1 MRSYHA
7 ESGGGPASLVVKEH
21 PVRQPG
27 PHEVLIRVRA
37 NSLNAREVSVLN
49 GTYPRTGQVLTV
61 AAAPRVGWP

>member
-7 ESGGGPASLVVKEH
+7 ESGGGLASLVVKEH

-27 PHEVLIRVRA
+27 AHIRVRA
-37 NSLNAREVSVLN
+37 NSLNPREFSVLN